1 MTENLSILGSTGSI
15 GTQALEVAKKHGINV
30 TALAANKSVDII
42 EKQIR
47 IFRPRIAAMLS
58 EEAAEELKRRVSDT
72 DTVILSG
79 ITGVC
84 ECATEKSADTV
95 LNSIV
100 GMAGLLP
107 TLDAIEAGKNIAL
120 ANKETLVA
128 GGQLVMHAAAVKGV
142 KIYPVDSEHS
152 AIFQCL
158 EGSRDKYG
166 KPKDLKQILLTASGG
181 PFFGK
186 TREELKDV
194 TAEQALKHPNWDM
207 GAKITIDSATMMNKG
222 LEIIEACWLFGVPE
236 DKIKVVVHRES
247 IIHSAVQFEDNAV
260 LAQLGLPDMKIPIQY
275 ALTYPD
281 RYPSPTGELD
291 LAALGSLTFFDPDYE
306 TFSCLS
312 ACREAIRRG
321 GLYPAAANSANE
333 QANMLFR
340 QGKIG
345 FLEIGELV
353 REAMEMTQNVENYTL
368 ADVLRVDRAA
378 RDYVMKKTGND
389 LPTHI

>member
-15 GTQALEVAKKHGINV
+15 GTQALEVARKHKINV
-30 TALAANKSVDII
+30 TALAANSSVDVI

-47 IFRPRIAAMLS
+47 EFRPKVAAMLS
-58 EEAAEELKRRVSDT
+58 EEAADELKRRVSNT
-72 DTVILSG
+72 DTKILSG
-79 ITGVC
+79 INGIC
-84 ECATEKSADTV
+84 ECATDENADTV

-107 TLDAIEAGKNIAL
+107 TLDAINAGKNIAL

-128 GGQLVMHAAAVKGV
+128 GGKLVMHAAAVKGV

-166 KPKDLKQILLTASGG
+166 RPKDLKRILLTASGG
-181 PFFGK
+181 PFFGR

-260 LAQLGLPDMKIPIQY
+260 VAQLGLPDMKIPIQY

-281 RYPSPTGELD
+281 RFPSPTDELD
-291 LAALGSLTFFDPDYE
+291 LAALGNLSFADPDYE
-306 TFSCLS
+306 TFTCLS
-312 ACREAIRRG
+312 VCREAIRRG

-353 REAMEMTQNVENYTL
+353 REAMEMTENLEDYTL
-368 ADVLRVDRAA
+368 ADVLRVDRTA

-389 LPTHI
+389 LPQHI

>member
-15 GTQALEVAKKHGINV
+15 GTQALEVARKHKINV
-30 TALAANKSVDII
+30 TALAANSSVDVI

-47 IFRPRIAAMLS
+47 EFRPKVAAMLS
-58 EEAAEELKRRVSDT
+58 EEAADELKRRVSNT
-72 DTVILSG
+72 DTKILSG
-79 ITGVC
+79 INGIC
-84 ECATEKSADTV
+84 ECATDENADTV

-107 TLDAIEAGKNIAL
+107 TLDAINAGKNIAL

-128 GGQLVMHAAAVKGV
+128 GGKLVMHAAAVKGV

-166 KPKDLKQILLTASGG
+166 RPKDLKRILLTASGG
-181 PFFGK
+181 PFFGR

-260 LAQLGLPDMKIPIQY
+260 VAQLGLPDMKIPIQY

-281 RYPSPTGELD
+281 RFPSPTDELD
-291 LAALGSLTFFDPDYE
+291 LAALGNLSFANPDYE
-306 TFSCLS
+306 TFTCLS
-312 ACREAIRRG
+312 VCREAIRRG

-353 REAMEMTQNVENYTL
+353 REAMEMTENLEDYTL
-368 ADVLRVDRAA
+368 ADVLRVDRTA

-389 LPTHI
+389 LPQHI